1 MTRQGLAFLEL
12 LVVLSVLGV
21 LLALG
26 LPRLSADRQAVSQ
39 AARGLAQQVTRARL
53 EAIRQNA
60 FAGLHVF
67 TDGAGGYA
75 VFVDRD
81 GDRGYDPGEEV
92 QLVRFGQGEWARV
105 RLDLGQSTLGNLP
118 LLFDP
123 RGLPAKPITATLVLT
138 DRQGSAVKRVVIS
151 QQGRARVE

>member
-1 MTRQGLAFLEL
+1 
-12 LVVLSVLGV
+12 
-21 LLALG
+21 
-26 LPRLSADRQAVSQ
+26 
-39 AARGLAQQVTRARL
+39 
-53 EAIRQNA
+53 
-60 FAGLHVF
+60 
-67 TDGAGGYA
+67 
-75 VFVDRD
+75 
-81 GDRGYDPGEEV
+81 V

-105 RLDLGQSTLGNLP
+105 RLDLERSTLGNLP

>member
-1 MTRQGLAFLEL
+1 MAKRGVTLLEL
-12 LVVLSVLGV
+12 LLVLGVLGV

-26 LPRLSADRQAVSQ
+26 LSLLSPSRLALDQ
-39 AARGLAQQVTRARL
+39 AARSLAAQVTRARL
-53 EAIRQNA
+53 EALRQNA
-60 FAGLHVF
+60 FAGVHLF
-67 TDGAGGYA
+67 TEGAGGYA

-105 RLDLGQSTLGNLP
+105 RLDRERSTLGNLP

-138 DRQGSAVKRVVIS
+138 SGGATRKVVIS